1 MVGVGR
7 PVTCRIN
14 GCGGLQVAHGAGCRE
29 AEEEPRSG
37 GGRTTPGLR
46 EDHTAPPRATEP
58 RATVAR
64 CQPHLITSQQTPLTR
79 ESGKDIFQFH
89 LVMSC
94 DKSLSVEPSA
104 AIKVMLNYGMT
115 VVIDVKQA
123 LTLAR
128 TKTKRKEK

>member
-14 GCGGLQVAHGAGCRE
+14 GCGGLQVAHGGRTRE
-29 AEEEPRSG
+29 AEEEGRS
-37 GGRTTPGLR
+37 PK

-64 CQPHLITSQQTPLTR
+64 CQPHLITSQQTPLNR

-89 LVMSC
+89 LVISC
-94 DKSLSVEPSA
+94 DKSVEPSA
-104 AIKVMLNYGMT
+104 AIKVMVNYGMT

-128 TKTKRKEK
+128 TKTKRKVK

>member
-14 GCGGLQVAHGAGCRE
+14 GCGGLQVAHGGRTRE
-29 AEEEPRSG
+29 AEEEGRS
-37 GGRTTPGLR
+37 PK

-94 DKSLSVEPSA
+94 DKSLSVQPSA
-104 AIKVMLNYGMT
+104 AIKVMVNYGMT

-128 TKTKRKEK
+128 TKTKRKVK